1 MKRLTKLMAAVT
13 FACSIPTFGAAASF
27 NCAKASTANEIAIC
41 SDDELS
47 TLDETLAAVYKQ
59 ARSSVSDAK
68 RLKGEQVNWIK
79 SLGTCDG
86 NVDCLLSAYRNRI
99 VVLDYLDGQ
108 VSMQLNSNQDRTLQ
122 LDEREEMLSMR
133 EQALTTELRAFAS
146 EIERFEEE
154 KLAFAKAKNAT
165 SVTEKSSTQTVSN
178 EEENKSAPSYP
189 LKYREVANTFDEK
202 WSLKK
207 RLVPVLTSDGK
218 SFANCKAYQV
228 TSISSALL
236 TEDSVDLSLETTYW
250 IALGAVA
257 SDAVHHVEV
266 SQGEFEGAN
275 LENFNSQ
282 TEICSVDNSSMLKCS
297 NDCRAKIIEISK

>member
-86 NVDCLLSAYRNRI
+86 NVDCLISAYRNRI
-99 VVLDYLDGQ
+99 LVLDYLDGQ
-108 VSMQLNSNQDRTLQ
+108 VAVTVDPLQDQFAQLN
-122 LDEREEMLSMR
+122 EREEILALR
-133 EQALTTELRAFAS
+133 ENALTTELRALNA

-154 KLAFAKAKNAT
+154 KLAFADTK
-165 SVTEKSSTQTVSN
+165 
-178 EEENKSAPSYP
+178 
-189 LKYREVANTFDEK
+189 
-202 WSLKK
+202 
-207 RLVPVLTSDGK
+207 
-218 SFANCKAYQV
+218 
-228 TSISSALL
+228 
-236 TEDSVDLSLETTYW
+236 
-250 IALGAVA
+250 
-257 SDAVHHVEV
+257 
-266 SQGEFEGAN
+266 
-275 LENFNSQ
+275 NSQ
-282 TEICSVDNSSMLKCS
+282 SAVVQTNSQSSETARNKNCQLAETSLGEQISLTKCVAYTNQAVKAFGQEPVYVGDYNHFWEVDKECKYLPSLISQTKESHEEIGKASAASRVLEQNVNALTKTIDACNVLIQSHF
-297 NDCRAKIIEISK
+297 E